1 MQVLTMIKKFVDKV
15 LQFLCMFLCGAM
27 LIAVSWQVFTR
38 FVLNNPSAIS
48 EELANIM
55 FVWMALIAA
64 ALLYGEKGHMNIN
77 FLPEKLGPYKSQVLI
92 IISEIFTLGMAL
104 VVLTYGG
111 YHIAANA
118 MTQTN
123 AAMLWLKIGQI
134 YSVVPFAGACIV
146 FYAFYNIICSVR
158 ILLKLDKA

>member
-104 VVLTYGG
+104 AVLTYGG

>member
-77 FLPEKLGPYKSQVLI
+77 FLPEKLGPYWSNILV
-92 IISEIFTLGMAL
+92 IISELFTLGMAL
-104 VVLTYGG
+104 LVLTYGG
-111 YHIAANA
+111 YHIAQNA
-118 MTQTN
+118 MSQTN

-134 YSVVPFAGACIV
+134 YSVVPIAGACIV